1 MEYDS
6 AEVRQHPNFECN
18 CTLDDYS
25 ILMLAKAG
33 WWGCNP
39 STVLAT
45 PIDLVMKAYHFENF
59 YNKFQS
65 AEMEMNLK
73 K

>member
-1 MEYDS
+1 MEYNS
-6 AEVRQHPNFECN
+6 TETRQHPDFKCD
-18 CTLDDYS
+18 CTLEDYI

-33 WWGCNP
+33 WWGSNP
-39 STVLAT
+39 SAILQT
-45 PIDLVMKAYHFENF
+45 PIDLVFKAYHFETF

-73 K
+73 T

>member
-1 MEYDS
+1 MEYNPT
-6 AEVRQHPNFECN
+6 ETRQHPDFECN
-18 CTLDDYS
+18 CSLDDYI